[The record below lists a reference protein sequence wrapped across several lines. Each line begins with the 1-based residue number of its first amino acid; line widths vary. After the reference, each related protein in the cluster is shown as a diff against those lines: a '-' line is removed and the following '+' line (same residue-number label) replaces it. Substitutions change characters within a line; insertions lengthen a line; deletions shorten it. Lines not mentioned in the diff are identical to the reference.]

1 MKSMK
6 VDFVAKTITITAECA
21 ERMNDPNSTEYKAI
35 RQLCAD
41 FPSMKIVKR
50 THRTP
55 RKYVSKSTGE
65 KFNCNQFKNLTY
77 ENMETFISGLPNAE
91 QYMTAFNFLKD
102 CGSPAIPPSAV
113 GSSISSPS
121 SAKTRCSTSITRFP
135 SSTLP
140 PISSGQRTRPRK
152 RLRSRTRLPEYSS
165 RTFNSKYK
173 EKKKC

>member
-1 MKSMK
+1 MNKGLFK
-6 VDFVAKTITITAECA
+6 VDFTDRTIIITAECA
-21 ERMNDPNSTEYKAI
+21 EKMNDPNSAKYKTI

-41 FPSMKIVKR
+41 FPAMKIVKR

-102 CGSPAIPPSAV
+102 CGSLPLTSRYTAVRRWFVDQFHLYNEVSVINFTPYFERAKEEAEENAKKKAEKQDRENAKKQIIEAV
-113 GSSISSPS
+113 G
-121 SAKTRCSTSITRFP
+121 A
-135 SSTLP
+135 
-140 PISSGQRTRPRK
+140 
-152 RLRSRTRLPEYSS
+152 
-165 RTFNSKYK
+165 
-173 EKKKC
+173 

>member
-102 CGSPAIPPSAV
+102 CGS
-113 GSSISSPS
+113 
-121 SAKTRCSTSITRFP
+121 
-135 SSTLP
+135 LP
-140 PISSGQRTRPRK
+140 PDLPLYRRPPLVRRSVPRVPQKPAGGRIPERRAGFLQDDSGDQRKNRGGSE
-152 RLRSRTRLPEYSS
+152 L
-165 RTFNSKYK
+165 
-173 EKKKC
+173 

>member
-1 MKSMK
+1 MDKYLYK

-21 ERMNDPNSTEYKAI
+21 EKMNDPDTTEYRAI

-41 FPSMKIVKR
+41 FPAMKIIKR

-91 QYMTAFNFLKD
+91 QYMTAFNFLKE
-102 CGSPAIPPSAV
+102 CGSLPLTSRYTAVRRWFVDQFPEFRKNPLFYLYNEVSVINFTPYFERAKDEAEENAKKKAEKQIMEAV
-113 GSSISSPS
+113 G
-121 SAKTRCSTSITRFP
+121 A
-135 SSTLP
+135 
-140 PISSGQRTRPRK
+140 
-152 RLRSRTRLPEYSS
+152 
-165 RTFNSKYK
+165 
-173 EKKKC
+173 

>member
-6 VDFVAKTITITAECA
+6 VDFMAKTITITAECA
-21 ERMNDPNSTEYKAI
+21 ERMNNPNTTEYKAI

-41 FPSMKIVKR
+41 FPAMKIIKR

-91 QYMTAFNFLKD
+91 QYMTAFNFQKE
-102 CGSPAIPPSAV
+102 CGSLPLTSRYPAVRRWFVDQFPEFRKNPLFYLYNEVSVINFTPYFDRAKEESKEKTEKKAEKQIMEAV
-113 GSSISSPS
+113 G
-121 SAKTRCSTSITRFP
+121 A
-135 SSTLP
+135 
-140 PISSGQRTRPRK
+140 
-152 RLRSRTRLPEYSS
+152 
-165 RTFNSKYK
+165 
-173 EKKKC
+173 

>member
-102 CGSPAIPPSAV
+102 CGSLPLTSRYTAV
-113 GSSISSPS
+113 
-121 SAKTRCSTSITRFP
+121 RRWFVDQFP
-135 SSTLP
+135 EF
-140 PISSGQRTRPRK
+140 RK
-152 RLRSRTRLPEYSS
+152 NPLVDAFLNAELDFCRMIQEINGKIVEAVN
-165 RTFNSKYK
+165 F
-173 EKKKC
+173 E

>member
-1 MKSMK
+1 MDKCLYK

-21 ERMNDPNSTEYKAI
+21 ERMSDPNSTEYKAI
-35 RQLCAD
+35 RQLCVD
-41 FPSMKIVKR
+41 FPAMKIVKR

-102 CGSPAIPPSAV
+102 SGSLPLTSRYTAVRRWFVDQFPEFRKNPLFYLYNEVSVINFTPYFERAKEESKEKAEKKAEKQIMEAV
-113 GSSISSPS
+113 G
-121 SAKTRCSTSITRFP
+121 A
-135 SSTLP
+135 
-140 PISSGQRTRPRK
+140 
-152 RLRSRTRLPEYSS
+152 
-165 RTFNSKYK
+165 
-173 EKKKC
+173 

>member
-1 MKSMK
+1 MDKYLYK
-6 VDFVAKTITITAECA
+6 VDFMAKTITITAECA
-21 ERMNDPNSTEYKAI
+21 EKMNDPDTTEYRAI

-41 FPSMKIVKR
+41 FPAMKIVKR

-102 CGSPAIPPSAV
+102 CG
-113 GSSISSPS
+113 
-121 SAKTRCSTSITRFP
+121 
-135 SSTLP
+135 
-140 PISSGQRTRPRK
+140 
-152 RLRSRTRLPEYSS
+152 RLPLTS
-165 RTFNSKYK
+165 RYPAVRRWFVDQFPEFRKNPLFYLYNEVSVINFTPYFERAKEESK
-173 EKKKC
+173 EKAEKQDKTA

>member
-77 ENMETFISGLPNAE
+77 ENMETFISGLPNASLHSFL
-91 QYMTAFNFLKD
+91 TAATNDDKPWAF
-102 CGSPAIPPSAV
+102 
-113 GSSISSPS
+113 
-121 SAKTRCSTSITRFP
+121 
-135 SSTLP
+135 
-140 PISSGQRTRPRK
+140 
-152 RLRSRTRLPEYSS
+152 
-165 RTFNSKYK
+165 
-173 EKKKC
+173 

>member
-102 CGSPAIPPSAV
+102 CGSLPLFYLYNEVSVINFTPYFER
-113 GSSISSPS
+113 
-121 SAKTRCSTSITRFP
+121 AKD
-135 SSTLP
+135 
-140 PISSGQRTRPRK
+140 
-152 RLRSRTRLPEYSS
+152 EAE
-165 RTFNSKYK
+165 
-173 EKKKC
+173 EKTEKQDKTA

>member
-1 MKSMK
+1 MDKYLYK
-6 VDFVAKTITITAECA
+6 VDFMAKTITITAECA
-21 ERMNDPNSTEYKAI
+21 EKMNDPNTTEYKAI

-41 FPSMKIVKR
+41 FPAMKIVKR

-102 CGSPAIPPSAV
+102 CGSLPLTSRYPAVRRWFVDQFPEFRKNSLFYLYNEVSVINFTPYFDRAKEESKEKTEKKAEKQIMEAV
-113 GSSISSPS
+113 G
-121 SAKTRCSTSITRFP
+121 A
-135 SSTLP
+135 
-140 PISSGQRTRPRK
+140 
-152 RLRSRTRLPEYSS
+152 
-165 RTFNSKYK
+165 
-173 EKKKC
+173 